1 MTTAV
6 TLAALLITAA
16 GFLTW
21 ETARRARAALRRVR
35 RAAATQNQ
43 IGDDTIRMLHP
54 QWCNPC
60 NDTPGRCTCAGLC
73 GHPACVGDHTVTW
86 DMGAELEAML
96 RQGEQ

>member
-21 ETARRARAALRRVR
+21 ETGRRARAALRRVR
-35 RAAATQNQ
+35 RAAAQDQ